1 MASKEN
7 YIPTQDQRVGLMDF
21 SEKAVKFLTF
31 HLGQETYG
39 IEALK
44 VREIIRMTPITRVPR
59 TLPFIPGVINLRGKI
74 TAVLDL
80 RTRFG
85 LEVAEAT
92 ERTCIV
98 VVQFNGGG
106 RDFTVG
112 LVVDEVCEVVD
123 LTDEDFDAP
132 PSFGPDGSVSFI
144 QGMGKLKDKVIIL
157 LHIDRILRTNDAAV
171 VEQITEAVQE
181 LDRVSQ

>member
-1 MASKEN
+1 MNSSNE
-7 YIPTQDQRVGLMDF
+7 
-21 SEKAVKFLTF
+21 AVKFLTF

-44 VREIIRMTPITRVPR
+44 VREIIRMTPITPVPR

-80 RTRFG
+80 RIRFG
-85 LEVAEAT
+85 LEAADAT

-98 VVQFNGGG
+98 VVQFDGGG
-106 RDFTVG
+106 RELTMG

-123 LTDEDFDAP
+123 LTDEEFEAP
-132 PSFGPDGSVSFI
+132 PSFGADGSAGFI

-171 VEQITEAVQE
+171 VEQITEAVHE
-181 LDRVSQ
+181 LDNVSQ